1 MLKVVVGAILVVI
14 VMVKVV
20 VFVGFAAGV
29 EKRLH
34 IGNNSQ
40 EMTQCDDYKDFLK
53 SNLKKADLIRR
64 LNEFM
69 KREVPRLH
77 LDFLLV
83 IALEEEE
90 WGISL
95 TEVQSL
101 SPCNH
106 EEADNCIMYHSFLE
120 DKPTVVITSDTDILI
135 IRVHV
140 FASRLLDHNWLLQTK
155 KKAVCECI

>member
-1 MLKVVVGAILVVI
+1 MLKVVVGAILVVK

-20 VFVGFAAGV
+20 VLVGFAAGE

-40 EMTQCDDYKDFLK
+40 EITQCDNYKDFLK
-53 SNLKKADLIRR
+53 SNLNKADLIRR
-64 LNEFM
+64 QKEFM

-106 EEADNCIMYHSFLE
+106 KEADNCIMYHSFLE

-135 IRVHV
+135 LMVHV
-140 FASRLLDHNWLLQTK
+140 FASRLLDHDWLLQTK
-155 KKAVCECI
+155 KKTVCECI